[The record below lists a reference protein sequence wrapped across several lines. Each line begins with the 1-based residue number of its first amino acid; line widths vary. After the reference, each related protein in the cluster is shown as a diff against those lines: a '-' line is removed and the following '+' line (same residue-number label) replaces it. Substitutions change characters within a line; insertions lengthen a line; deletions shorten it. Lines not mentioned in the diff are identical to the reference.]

1 VTLIGVTA
9 IDCSNRTSALLKD
22 LRPGEYQ
29 FLGIINPYIES
40 LQKSLIVTY
49 IGKISNIKPYVPL
62 LDLSEN
68 ISWLSLAVHFRCD

>member
-29 FLGIINPYIES
+29 FLGIINPYINF
-40 LQKSLIVTY
+40 LKSFIVY
-49 IGKISNIKPYVPL
+49 NFRKINSITSYVPR
-62 LDLSEN
+62 LDLNVN
-68 ISWLSLAVHFRCD
+68 IG